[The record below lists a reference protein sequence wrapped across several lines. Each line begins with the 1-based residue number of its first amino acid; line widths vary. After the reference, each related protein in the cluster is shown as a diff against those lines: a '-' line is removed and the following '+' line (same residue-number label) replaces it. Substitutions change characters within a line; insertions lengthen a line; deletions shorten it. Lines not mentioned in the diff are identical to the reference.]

1 MNWTTKD
8 NTNEVLSALEKAK
21 IRGLTAIGMTAEGH
35 AKKKITQAKAVDTG
49 RLRNSITFAVSGES
63 ANISSYI
70 GDHGEEGGTYSGTAP
85 NDKEKAVYI
94 GTGVE
99 YAIGIETGSRRKA
112 GGVHFLQDA
121 ATGHTDEYKRLMEDN
136 LKNA

>member
-1 MNWTTKD
+1 MSYTTKD
-8 NTNEVLSALEKAK
+8 NTKEVLEALEKAK

-63 ANISSYI
+63 VNISSYS
-70 GDHGEEGGTYSGTAP
+70 GDRGEEGGSYSGTAP

-99 YAIGIETGSRRKA
+99 YAIGIETGSHRKA

-121 ATGHTDEYKRLMEDN
+121 ASNHSDEYKRLMEGSM
-136 LKNA
+136 KNA